1 MLVAQYISATC
12 LGEADFAIGDDA
24 KYSDYLRMN
33 TPLSLEPIDLGF
45 EEQWQ
50 LLPLFGWQ
58 AEAFRRCMQNM
69 ARLDFWSNRPAQLAK
84 KTN

>member
-1 MLVAQYISATC
+1 MLVAQHIRNLFS
-12 LGEADFAIGDDA
+12 EADFAIGDDA
-24 KYSDYLRMN
+24 PLPDYLRMN

-58 AEAFRRCMQNM
+58 AEALEDVC
-69 ARLDFWSNRPAQLAK
+69 
-84 KTN
+84 KTWQDWILEQSQHS